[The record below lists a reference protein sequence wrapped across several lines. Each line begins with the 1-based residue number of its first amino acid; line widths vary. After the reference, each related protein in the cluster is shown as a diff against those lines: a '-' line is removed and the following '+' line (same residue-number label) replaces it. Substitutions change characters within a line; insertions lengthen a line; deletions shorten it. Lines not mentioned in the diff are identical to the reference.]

1 MTRAPVVDLPN
12 GHGRRFMGADVMQPS
27 GTQSNLI
34 AHPYVWTD
42 PAKVP
47 SRQWLW
53 RHHLIREF
61 VSATVAP
68 GGVGKTA
75 LKVAE
80 ALSMVSGRDLLD
92 VGHRHPPLRVWL
104 LNLEDPRE
112 EMVRRIQAAAM
123 HHGLAD
129 DDLGGLFLDI
139 GREQDFV
146 IAEATK
152 AGATIIRP
160 VVEAITDQI
169 VRNRIDVLIID
180 PFVSSHRLGENDNA
194 GMDLVAKQW
203 AKVAGD
209 AKCAIDLVHHSRK
222 LGPDAEVT
230 TESARG
236 GKALTDA
243 CRSVVTLNR
252 MTAEEGE
259 RAGVENHRLYF
270 RTMSDKA
277 NLAPPVD
284 KSDWYRLES
293 VDLGNGDGRAPSDHV
308 GVVVPWK
315 WPDALAGVTVEHL
328 RAAQKAVADGKW
340 RADVRAKEW
349 VGRAL
354 APILRLSPD
363 EKADRAK
370 IRAVLKTWVRNGA
383 FVEVLRKDEHREEKA
398 FVEVGEWATD

>member
-1 MTRAPVVDLPN
+1 MTRAE
-12 GHGRRFMGADVMQPS
+12 DVA
-27 GTQSNLI
+27 GTAPKLVAN
-34 AHPYVWTD
+34 PYVWTD
-42 PAKVP
+42 PSLVP
-47 SRQWLW
+47 PRQWLW

-80 ALSMVSGRDLLD
+80 ALSMVSGRDLLA

-293 VDLGNGDGRAPSDHV
+293 VDLGNGGGCAPSDHV

-328 RAAQKAVADGKW
+328 RAAQQIVSKGKW
-340 RADVRAKEW
+340 RENVQSKDW
-349 VGRAL
+349 VGRAVAQAMKL
-354 APILRLSPD
+354 DPDDKAARQKIKNALR
-363 EKADRAK
+363 
-370 IRAVLKTWVRNGA
+370 TWMANGMFVRVVG
-383 FVEVLRKDEHREEKA
+383 KDEHREERTYI
-398 FVEVGEWATD
+398 EVGECAVD